1 MQSTFRPLVANQ
13 AKGFLQ
19 VIESVDIKMFKKA
32 LKALPENSEEQEED
46 FEFLQEI
53 FRGFLRSYSAAQSSY
68 DGEATFNSLLIYPFL
83 EAVANGVTVSQCGA
97 ELKVDE
103 AILKSMSKQ
112 LKELGL

>member
-1 MQSTFRPLVANQ
+1 
-13 AKGFLQ
+13 
-19 VIESVDIKMFKKA
+19 MFKKA

-83 EAVANGVTVSQCGA
+83 EAVANGVTKLLA
-97 ELKVDE
+97 LL
-103 AILKSMSKQ
+103 ITRTRSK
-112 LKELGL
+112 LTLITIKECLVRWQF